1 MNHVT
6 DFTDGVIKYTTSR
19 GIGHHNSSQS
29 LTSLFY
35 LEEKEEEEEEDGE
48 ENNIKLMCIK
58 IRDCSSLKKLGH
70 KLVLLSSII
79 SLPLR
84 LTFCL
89 KASLG
94 TSPSLLIGISTILR
108 PAIEAL
114 AGLVP

>member
-29 LTSLFY
+29 LASFFY
-35 LEEKEEEEEEDGE
+35 LEEEEEEEEENGE
-48 ENNIKLMCIK
+48 KNNIKCALK
-58 IRDCSSLKKLGH
+58 LETVVHSKKLCH
-70 KLVLLSSII
+70 KLVFLSSTI